1 MWREEGQRMVERL
14 HLPDAW
20 AAIEHLCR
28 QPWGDGLPVVPPT
41 AAVVRQRLD
50 TVERRPEEVVGLVN
64 TAAHR

>member
-1 MWREEGQRMVERL
+1 MVERL

-20 AAIEHLCR
+20 VAIEHFYR
-28 QPWGDGLPVVPPT
+28 QPWSDGLPVEAPT
-41 AAVVRQRLD
+41 EALVYRMLD